1 MEQDGARAHTS
12 ESNTNLL
19 NHLFKSKWIQNPPNS
34 PDLAYPI
41 ETLWGILKPRIK
53 RRNPKNIEEPKNLPW
68 KNGSQFLEI
77 Y

>member
-53 RRNPKNIEEPKNLPW
+53 RRNLKILKNQKICPGRMVLN
-68 KNGSQFLEI
+68 S
-77 Y
+77 